1 MIGNNPFRAYGYIDT
16 TNHTAEQLQQ
26 YAKTGAI
33 RRQAGLKGDANEGT
47 FAAKLKKA
55 DEYLAS
61 GESCGAT
68 DSIRIMLRRMDA
80 PEPGRPVTENFWHN
94 GALVS
99 ITKDTLYGNT
109 ITIGGSASP
118 DQIHVSTSV
127 GTVIID
133 MNDMTSLMKC
143 LDLFSPE
150 DINAIMKKIT
160 EVKQAREAKKQIDEM
175 DDELVKKDRDKDD
188 REGKGQSVNE
198 AVGVIGA
205 EEQQWIEE
213 KREKKF
219 VG

>member
-16 TNHTAEQLQQ
+16 TNHTAEQLKQ

-33 RRQAGLKGDANEGT
+33 RRQAGLEGDANEGT
-47 FAAKLKKA
+47 FADKLKKA

-68 DSIRIMLRRMDA
+68 DSIGIMLRRMDE
-80 PEPGRPVTENFWHN
+80 PEPGRPVTEDFWHN
-94 GALVS
+94 GAHVS

-109 ITIGGSASP
+109 ITIGGSANP
-118 DQIHVSTSV
+118 DRIYVSTSV

-133 MNDMTSLMKC
+133 LNDMTSLMKC

-160 EVKQAREAKKQIDEM
+160 EVKQGREAQNQIDRME
-175 DDELVKKDRDKDD
+175 DELVKNDRDGDDKEEKD
-188 REGKGQSVNE
+188 QSVDE
-198 AVGVIGA
+198 AVGVISA
-205 EEQQWIEE
+205 EEQQRIEE

-219 VG
+219 IG